1 MLLASLRSRSTAS
14 SRNVSRRALSLDS
27 RHRRLARGG
36 QAARRAAPMLAE
48 FPHHLPSSRCCHA
61 GRRRARRPPTWAGA
75 EAQAATSRPWTRR
88 ARRRALARCLE
99 GRGTPSAPFRHLGHH
114 GAPLRHLWCT
124 HRAPLACLRAARL
137 AARWRRLLRR
147 VSLRRSWWGWRRRSS
162 SISSISSI
170 SSRSRTSTWRR
181 GASRCGERR
190 WTATMRR
197 ARRR

>member
-124 HRAPLACLRAARL
+124 HRAPLAWLWVARL
-137 AARWRRLLRR
+137 G
-147 VSLRRSWWGWRRRSS
+147 SWWGWRRRSS

-190 WTATMRR
+190 WTTTMRR